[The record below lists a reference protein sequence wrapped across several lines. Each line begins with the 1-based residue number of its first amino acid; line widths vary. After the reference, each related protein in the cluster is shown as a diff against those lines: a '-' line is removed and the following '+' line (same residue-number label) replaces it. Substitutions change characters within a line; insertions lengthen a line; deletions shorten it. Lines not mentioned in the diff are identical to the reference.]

1 MYARISFDREKHKL
15 YEVPIAAFD
24 GGGRPGYS
32 TVRISV
38 TNDND
43 NAPLFTVS
51 EYRAYVYENAT
62 IGTTVLQVMW
72 KLFLTY
78 GAKVW
83 FMLTENKVIE
93 LYKCNVFKNIYIL
106 GWVVSSLGIIE
117 K

>member
-1 MYARISFDREKHKL
+1 MYARISFDREKYRL

-62 IGTTVLQVMW
+62 VGTTVLQVS
-72 KLFLTY
+72 KNLIHLHQSNLIILLFL
-78 GAKVW
+78 
-83 FMLTENKVIE
+83 
-93 LYKCNVFKNIYIL
+93 IYIYSYL
-106 GWVVSSLGIIE
+106 
-117 K
+117 